1 MKSLFVPP
9 PVYMATSNIQPRKIG
24 DYNVLAKLGEGAAS
38 ILYAVQHRKTKQVSA
53 LKYVEK
59 TDEKSQRFLDQ
70 VIQEYKIGLKLDHPS
85 IRKVRKLVKHRKM
98 LRITALSMIMEHI
111 DATTLNQQMPKNHVQ
126 AVDIFLQVA
135 KGLSHMHERG
145 YVHADIKPNNILVDD
160 GRDVKIIDLGQACE
174 TGTVKKRI
182 QGTPGYMAPE
192 QAHRCEIVPKTDIY
206 NLGAMMYWVLLGDVI
221 PTAMPPKG
229 TSESLVSGAV
239 DADKVNLPI
248 PPHDQNPRINSLLSK
263 QIMDCIQPKL
273 KNRPD
278 SMVVVV
284 NKLELI
290 RDVLNEP
297 ISSTQI
303 VDGSTTYG
311 D

>member
-1 MKSLFVPP
+1 
-9 PVYMATSNIQPRKIG
+9 
-24 DYNVLAKLGEGAAS
+24 
-38 ILYAVQHRKTKQVSA
+38 
-53 LKYVEK
+53 
-59 TDEKSQRFLDQ
+59 
-70 VIQEYKIGLKLDHPS
+70 
-85 IRKVRKLVKHRKM
+85 
-98 LRITALSMIMEHI
+98 
-111 DATTLNQQMPKNHVQ
+111 KNHAH

-135 KGLSHMHERG
+135 EGLAHMHSRG
-145 YVHADIKPNNILVDD
+145 FVHADIKPNNVLVDED
-160 GRDVKIIDLGQACE
+160 GNVKIIDLGQACAI
-174 TGTVKKRI
+174 GTVKKRI

-192 QAHRCEIVPKTDIY
+192 QAHRGEIVPKTDIY
-206 NLGAMMYWVLLGDVI
+206 NLGAMMYWVLLGEVI

-248 PPHDQNPRINSLLSK
+248 PPHDQNPRINALLSK

-273 KNRPD
+273 EDRPD
-278 SMVVVV
+278 SMVVVL

-303 VDGSTTYG
+303 VDGSTTFG